1 MRRQLLRAT
10 IAMIA
15 LVGTTT
21 TSLAVAPEVEAAT
34 TTPDT
39 QLVAAMKDVPEFGGA
54 YVGADGALHV
64 WLTKPTTVG
73 AERARSAF
81 ARATTVVVHRADYTF
96 TQLKAWH
103 DRLAGLLGKSG
114 VTLTDVDDRNNRLTV
129 GIEDPAATGGRVKAS
144 LARLGI
150 PLAAVDIVTATPVTP
165 TLRDRT
171 RPLRGGVLTQYAAT
185 NATGQCTL
193 GLPAIRG
200 GVFGFVTNSH
210 CSAVRSQVDNGLYW
224 QASREAGNNDLVG
237 AEMVDPPF
245 KTGGTCPAGQ
255 RCRLSDTN
263 FVRTDVEVAVGRIAR
278 PALGSTNWNGTD
290 TFRVTAAFDT
300 AVGNTV
306 QKVGQTTGR
315 TQGTVVRTCASR
327 TVRDTNITLLCQDL
341 ADYTAADGDSGAP
354 VFEVTNSPS
363 TNDVRVV
370 GVHWGGSVIDN
381 RFISTFSGYR
391 FIIPEIGFINVCAVG
406 SC

>member
-1 MRRQLLRAT
+1 MRRRLPRAT
-10 IAMIA
+10 VAMIA

-21 TSLAVAPEVEAAT
+21 TSLAVTSEVEAAAAT
-34 TTPDT
+34 ADT

-54 YVGADGALHV
+54 YVGTDGALHV
-64 WLTKPTTVG
+64 WLTKPTATG
-73 AERARSAF
+73 AGRARAAF
-81 ARATTVVVHRADYTF
+81 AGATTVVVHRADYTF
-96 TQLKAWH
+96 AQLKGWH

-129 GIEDPAATGGRVKAS
+129 GVEDPAATGKRVKAS
-144 LARLGI
+144 LALLGI
-150 PLAAVDIVTATPVTP
+150 PPAAVDIVTATPVTP
-165 TLRDRT
+165 TLRDRN
-171 RPLRGGVLTQYAAT
+171 RPLRGGVLIQYAAT

-210 CSAVRSQVDNGLYW
+210 CSSVRSSVDNGLYW
-224 QASREAGNNDLVG
+224 QSTRAAGNSDLVG

-245 KTGGTCPAGQ
+245 KTGGTCLTGE

-263 FVRTDVEVAVGRIAR
+263 FVRADAEVAVGRIAR
-278 PALGSTNWNGTD
+278 PALNSTTWNGTD
-290 TFRVTAAFDT
+290 TFRVTNAFDT
-300 AVGNTV
+300 TVGNTV
-306 QKVGQTTGR
+306 QKVGQATGR

-341 ADYTAADGDSGAP
+341 ADYTSADGDSGAP
-354 VFEVTNSPS
+354 VFEITNSPS
-363 TNDVRVV
+363 TNDVKVV
-370 GVHWGGSVIDN
+370 GIHWGSSVIDN
-381 RFISTFSGYR
+381 RLISTFSGWR
-391 FIIPEIGFINVCAVG
+391 FILPELGFLNVCAVG